1 KATKRL
7 YSLKVLRKAGVQ
19 QPDLVRIYCSLFQSV
34 LEYGAPVWSALPGD
48 LSNVIESVQ
57 RRELRIICPL
67 VEYEAALIS
76 ILHDYDVHEESA
88 LSSAKKL
95 GRKIMLN
102 CKSQGRHSGQ
112 FEARVHDLG
121 TSLHIKMFLRVSR
134 TTGTQEGWRSAT
146 RSCPNLLLFDPVCP
160 IIWHASVASPSWGPY
175 ISNVIESVQRRALIK

>member
-1 KATKRL
+1 MPCPVVLYLLEIKLVPWSVVLTQWNAILAIRSNLCLLLYFFKLHYWNEHVDFIVKKATKRL

-76 ILHDYDVHEESA
+76 ILV
-88 LSSAKKL
+88 LSLLMPAVQTCQLSFSV
-95 GRKIMLN
+95 R
-102 CKSQGRHSGQ
+102 
-112 FEARVHDLG
+112 
-121 TSLHIKMFLRVSR
+121 LRR
-134 TTGTQEGWRSAT
+134 
-146 RSCPNLLLFDPVCP
+146 PHP
-160 IIWHASVASPSWGPY
+160 
-175 ISNVIESVQRRALIK
+175 